1 MPRNKQKKR
10 KTSPD
15 IFGAVSAP
23 LRFQILKLL
32 HVHNSLG
39 YSEIMSQMGL
49 NPGRDAGKFAYHLR
63 TLLKAGLSEVDKDS
77 KKYRLTALGNTMI
90 GFSQEVEEHILREE
104 GKLLVRT
111 SRFAMEEF
119 DREKIAQALN
129 REAGIPLDLAKRI
142 AEETEERLLK
152 LDSLH
157 LTAPLIREFVNAIL
171 VEKGLQEYRRKH
183 TRLGLPVYDV
193 TTLFENSEAVSTNVE
208 DIRYLTGKSVM
219 RDYVFLNVLPRKVAD
234 AHLSGNI
241 HVNNAESW
249 IIKPDEVQHDLRVF
263 LKNGFNFNQ
272 DNSLMMTINP
282 PKTFEAALT
291 LTEAMI
297 HASRTEVVNEQ
308 GVCHFNVFLAPFV
321 KGMFLEDLRRIL
333 KQFVF
338 SVSYLSNG
346 RRGFPAV
353 SLGLDFTIPPHLQNV
368 KVIGENGKSLGV
380 YDDYF
385 EESLKILVALLDVL
399 FEDDVHRPIL
409 NPRLALNLSEETLN
423 SKEVETPLVKAHE
436 LAAKWGIPHFINSSL
451 KEQEQA
457 SYFVN
462 GNRLASDWTGDWEL
476 DTLRTGSL
484 GTVAVNLPRLALE
497 FPGDDRKFLRG
508 LSNYLKISVTALKG
522 KNKAIKKRLNQA
534 LLPLLSQ
541 EIANESYLRL
551 ENTPFNISVVGLNE
565 ATKIQTDKQLYEDA
579 RAVDYA
585 AKILGHMALEAK
597 KLSWKSGFRIGLSQ
611 SVNNEASTR
620 FAELDVKK
628 HGWKNVFTQ
637 GNENSPY
644 YTATGVVPLEA
655 DISLEDRL
663 RIDGSFH
670 KHLNGG
676 HLSLIE
682 LEEPERS
689 PEALLKISRHI
700 CQTSIGAF
708 AYTRSYGYCLN
719 CKKSFGGLQKKCP
732 ECKTVKNFL
741 GYSRLSSY
749 YLPVKHWPPTQQ
761 TRRAQRKKYII

>member
-1 MPRNKQKKR
+1 M
-10 KTSPD
+10 
-15 IFGAVSAP
+15 SAP

-297 HASRTEVVNEQ
+297 HASRTEVMNEQ

-484 GTVAVNLPRLALE
+484 GTIAVNLPRLALE

-508 LSNYLKISVTALKG
+508 LSKYLKISVTALKG

-579 RAVDYA
+579 RAEDYA

>member
-1 MPRNKQKKR
+1 MPRSKQKKR

-15 IFGAVSAP
+15 IFGAASAP

-63 TLLKAGLSEVDKDS
+63 TLLKAGLLDADKDS

-90 GFSQEVEEHILREE
+90 GFSQEVEEHLLREE

-111 SRFAMEEF
+111 SRLAMEEF

-129 REAGIPLDLAKRI
+129 REAGIPLDLAQRI

-152 LDSLH
+152 LDTLH

-193 TTLFENSEAVSTNVE
+193 TTLFENAEAMSTNVE

-219 RDYVFLNVLPRKVAD
+219 RDYVFLNVLPRRVAD
-234 AHLSGNI
+234 AHLSGNL

-263 LKNGFNFNQ
+263 LKNGFNVNRA
-272 DNSLMMTINP
+272 NSLMMTVNP

-338 SVSYLSNG
+338 SLSYLSNG
-346 RRGFPAV
+346 RLGLPAV
-353 SLGLDFTIPPHLQNV
+353 SLGLDFTIPNHLQNI
-368 KVIGENGKSLGV
+368 KVIGENGESLGV

-385 EESLKILVALLDVL
+385 EESLKILVALLDVV

-409 NPRLALNLSEETLN
+409 NPHLAFNLSEETLT

-451 KEQEQA
+451 KGQQQA

-476 DTLRTGSL
+476 DTMRTGNL
-484 GTVAVNLPRLALE
+484 GTIAVNLPRLALE
-497 FPGDDRKFLRG
+497 FPRDDRRFLRG
-508 LSNYLKISVTALKG
+508 LSNYMKTALTALKR
-522 KNKAIKKRLNQA
+522 KHKAIKKRLNQA

-541 EIANESYLRL
+541 EIANEPYLRL

-585 AKILGHMALEAK
+585 TKILGHMALEAK
-597 KLSWKSGFRIGLSQ
+597 KLSWKSGFRMGLSQ
-611 SVNNEASTR
+611 SVNSEASTR

-628 HGWKNVFTQ
+628 HGWKNVFAQ
-637 GNENSPY
+637 GSESSPY
-644 YTATGVVPLEA
+644 YTDTGAIPLEA
-655 DISLEDRL
+655 DVSLEERL
-663 RIDGSFH
+663 RIEGGFH

-689 PEALLKISRHI
+689 PKALLKISRHI

-719 CKKSFGGLQKKCP
+719 CKKSVGGLQKKCP

-741 GYSRLSSY
+741 QYSRLSSY
-749 YLPVKHWPPTQQ
+749 YLPVKHWPSTQQ

>member
-1 MPRNKQKKR
+1 
-10 KTSPD
+10 
-15 IFGAVSAP
+15 
-23 LRFQILKLL
+23 
-32 HVHNSLG
+32 
-39 YSEIMSQMGL
+39 
-49 NPGRDAGKFAYHLR
+49 
-63 TLLKAGLSEVDKDS
+63 VDKDS

-272 DNSLMMTINP
+272 DNSLMMTIDP
-282 PKTFEAALT
+282 PKTFEAAL
-291 LTEAMI
+291 
-297 HASRTEVVNEQ
+297 
-308 GVCHFNVFLAPFV
+308 
-321 KGMFLEDLRRIL
+321 LEDLRRIL

-579 RAVDYA
+579 RAEDYA

>member
-1 MPRNKQKKR
+1 
-10 KTSPD
+10 
-15 IFGAVSAP
+15 
-23 LRFQILKLL
+23 
-32 HVHNSLG
+32 
-39 YSEIMSQMGL
+39 MGL

-272 DNSLMMTINP
+272 DNSLMMTIDP

-484 GTVAVNLPRLALE
+484 GTIAVNIPRLALE

-628 HGWKNVFTQ
+628 YGWKNVFTQ

>member
-15 IFGAVSAP
+15 IFGAASAP

-77 KKYRLTALGNTMI
+77 KKYRLTALGNTII

-152 LDSLH
+152 LDALH

-193 TTLFENSEAVSTNVE
+193 TTLFENSDALSTNVE

-272 DNSLMMTINP
+272 DNSLMMTIDP

-761 TRRAQRKKYII
+761 TRRVQRKKYII

>member
-77 KKYRLTALGNTMI
+77 KKYRLTTLGNTMI

-272 DNSLMMTINP
+272 DNSLMMTIDP

-484 GTVAVNLPRLALE
+484 GTIAVNLPRLALE
-497 FPGDDRKFLRG
+497 FPGDNRKFLRG

-585 AKILGHMALEAK
+585 TKILGHMALEAK

>member
-1 MPRNKQKKR
+1 
-10 KTSPD
+10 
-15 IFGAVSAP
+15 
-23 LRFQILKLL
+23 
-32 HVHNSLG
+32 
-39 YSEIMSQMGL
+39 
-49 NPGRDAGKFAYHLR
+49 
-63 TLLKAGLSEVDKDS
+63 
-77 KKYRLTALGNTMI
+77 
-90 GFSQEVEEHILREE
+90 
-104 GKLLVRT
+104 
-111 SRFAMEEF
+111 
-119 DREKIAQALN
+119 
-129 REAGIPLDLAKRI
+129 
-142 AEETEERLLK
+142 
-152 LDSLH
+152 
-157 LTAPLIREFVNAIL
+157 
-171 VEKGLQEYRRKH
+171 
-183 TRLGLPVYDV
+183 
-193 TTLFENSEAVSTNVE
+193 
-208 DIRYLTGKSVM
+208 
-219 RDYVFLNVLPRKVAD
+219 
-234 AHLSGNI
+234 
-241 HVNNAESW
+241 
-249 IIKPDEVQHDLRVF
+249 PDEVQHDLRVF

-272 DNSLMMTINP
+272 DNSLMMTIDP

-484 GTVAVNLPRLALE
+484 GTIAVNLPRLALE

>member
-1 MPRNKQKKR
+1 LPRNKQKKR

-15 IFGAVSAP
+15 IFGAASAP

-90 GFSQEVEEHILREE
+90 GFSQEVEEHILRGE

-152 LDSLH
+152 LDALH

-193 TTLFENSEAVSTNVE
+193 TILFENSDALSTNVE

-219 RDYVFLNVLPRKVAD
+219 QDYVFLNVLPRKVAD

-272 DNSLMMTINP
+272 DNSLMMTIDP

-353 SLGLDFTIPPHLQNV
+353 SLGLDFTIPSHLQNV

-700 CQTSIGAF
+700 CQTSIAAF

>member
-1 MPRNKQKKR
+1 
-10 KTSPD
+10 
-15 IFGAVSAP
+15 
-23 LRFQILKLL
+23 
-32 HVHNSLG
+32 
-39 YSEIMSQMGL
+39 
-49 NPGRDAGKFAYHLR
+49 
-63 TLLKAGLSEVDKDS
+63 VDKDS
-77 KKYRLTALGNTMI
+77 KKYRLTALGNTII

-129 REAGIPLDLAKRI
+129 RETGIPLDLAKRI

-152 LDSLH
+152 LDALH

-193 TTLFENSEAVSTNVE
+193 TTLFENSDALSTNVE

-409 NPRLALNLSEETLN
+409 NPHLALNLSEETLN

-497 FPGDDRKFLRG
+497 FPGDDRRFLRG

-579 RAVDYA
+579 RAADYA

>member
-1 MPRNKQKKR
+1 M
-10 KTSPD
+10 
-15 IFGAVSAP
+15 SAP

-484 GTVAVNLPRLALE
+484 GTIAVNLPRLALE

>member
-484 GTVAVNLPRLALE
+484 GTIAVNLPRLALE

-508 LSNYLKISVTALKG
+508 LSKYLKISVTALKG

-579 RAVDYA
+579 RAEDYA

>member
-272 DNSLMMTINP
+272 DNSLMMTIDP

-291 LTEAMI
+291 LTE
-297 HASRTEVVNEQ
+297 
-308 GVCHFNVFLAPFV
+308 
-321 KGMFLEDLRRIL
+321 
-333 KQFVF
+333 
-338 SVSYLSNG
+338 
-346 RRGFPAV
+346 
-353 SLGLDFTIPPHLQNV
+353 
-368 KVIGENGKSLGV
+368 
-380 YDDYF
+380 
-385 EESLKILVALLDVL
+385 
-399 FEDDVHRPIL
+399 
-409 NPRLALNLSEETLN
+409 
-423 SKEVETPLVKAHE
+423 
-436 LAAKWGIPHFINSSL
+436 
-451 KEQEQA
+451 
-457 SYFVN
+457 
-462 GNRLASDWTGDWEL
+462 
-476 DTLRTGSL
+476 
-484 GTVAVNLPRLALE
+484 
-497 FPGDDRKFLRG
+497 
-508 LSNYLKISVTALKG
+508 
-522 KNKAIKKRLNQA
+522 
-534 LLPLLSQ
+534 
-541 EIANESYLRL
+541 
-551 ENTPFNISVVGLNE
+551 
-565 ATKIQTDKQLYEDA
+565 
-579 RAVDYA
+579 
-585 AKILGHMALEAK
+585 
-597 KLSWKSGFRIGLSQ
+597 
-611 SVNNEASTR
+611 
-620 FAELDVKK
+620 
-628 HGWKNVFTQ
+628 
-637 GNENSPY
+637 
-644 YTATGVVPLEA
+644 
-655 DISLEDRL
+655 
-663 RIDGSFH
+663 
-670 KHLNGG
+670 
-676 HLSLIE
+676 
-682 LEEPERS
+682 
-689 PEALLKISRHI
+689 
-700 CQTSIGAF
+700 
-708 AYTRSYGYCLN
+708 
-719 CKKSFGGLQKKCP
+719 
-732 ECKTVKNFL
+732 
-741 GYSRLSSY
+741 
-749 YLPVKHWPPTQQ
+749 
-761 TRRAQRKKYII
+761 

>member
-15 IFGAVSAP
+15 IFGAASAP

-241 HVNNAESW
+241 HVNKAESW

-272 DNSLMMTINP
+272 DNSLMMTIDP

-451 KEQEQA
+451 KEQEKA

-484 GTVAVNLPRLALE
+484 GTIAVNLPRLALE

-749 YLPVKHWPPTQQ
+749 YLPVKHWPPAQQ

>member
-1 MPRNKQKKR
+1 
-10 KTSPD
+10 
-15 IFGAVSAP
+15 
-23 LRFQILKLL
+23 
-32 HVHNSLG
+32 
-39 YSEIMSQMGL
+39 MGL

-77 KKYRLTALGNTMI
+77 KKYRLTALGNTII

-152 LDSLH
+152 LDALH

-193 TTLFENSEAVSTNVE
+193 TTLFENSDALSTNVE

-272 DNSLMMTINP
+272 DNSLMMTIDP

-565 ATKIQTDKQLYEDA
+565 ATKIQTDKQLFEDA

-585 AKILGHMALEAK
+585 TKILGHMALEAK

-761 TRRAQRKKYII
+761 TRRMQRKKYII

>member
-1 MPRNKQKKR
+1 
-10 KTSPD
+10 
-15 IFGAVSAP
+15 
-23 LRFQILKLL
+23 
-32 HVHNSLG
+32 
-39 YSEIMSQMGL
+39 MG
-49 NPGRDAGKFAYHLR
+49 
-63 TLLKAGLSEVDKDS
+63 
-77 KKYRLTALGNTMI
+77 
-90 GFSQEVEEHILREE
+90 
-104 GKLLVRT
+104 
-111 SRFAMEEF
+111 
-119 DREKIAQALN
+119 
-129 REAGIPLDLAKRI
+129 
-142 AEETEERLLK
+142 
-152 LDSLH
+152 
-157 LTAPLIREFVNAIL
+157 
-171 VEKGLQEYRRKH
+171 H
-183 TRLGLPVYDV
+183 TP
-193 TTLFENSEAVSTNVE
+193 
-208 DIRYLTGKSVM
+208 
-219 RDYVFLNVLPRKVAD
+219 
-234 AHLSGNI
+234 
-241 HVNNAESW
+241 
-249 IIKPDEVQHDLRVF
+249 
-263 LKNGFNFNQ
+263 
-272 DNSLMMTINP
+272 
-282 PKTFEAALT
+282 
-291 LTEAMI
+291 
-297 HASRTEVVNEQ
+297 
-308 GVCHFNVFLAPFV
+308 
-321 KGMFLEDLRRIL
+321 
-333 KQFVF
+333 
-338 SVSYLSNG
+338 
-346 RRGFPAV
+346 
-353 SLGLDFTIPPHLQNV
+353 
-368 KVIGENGKSLGV
+368 
-380 YDDYF
+380 
-385 EESLKILVALLDVL
+385 
-399 FEDDVHRPIL
+399 
-409 NPRLALNLSEETLN
+409 
-423 SKEVETPLVKAHE
+423 
-436 LAAKWGIPHFINSSL
+436 
-451 KEQEQA
+451 
-457 SYFVN
+457 
-462 GNRLASDWTGDWEL
+462 
-476 DTLRTGSL
+476 LRTGSL
-484 GTVAVNLPRLALE
+484 GTIAVNLPRLALE
-497 FPGDDRKFLRG
+497 FPGDNRKFLRG

-585 AKILGHMALEAK
+585 TKILGHMALEAK

>member
-15 IFGAVSAP
+15 IFGAASAP

-90 GFSQEVEEHILREE
+90 GFSQEIEEHILREE

-272 DNSLMMTINP
+272 DNSLMMTIDP

-297 HASRTEVVNEQ
+297 HASRTEVMNEQ